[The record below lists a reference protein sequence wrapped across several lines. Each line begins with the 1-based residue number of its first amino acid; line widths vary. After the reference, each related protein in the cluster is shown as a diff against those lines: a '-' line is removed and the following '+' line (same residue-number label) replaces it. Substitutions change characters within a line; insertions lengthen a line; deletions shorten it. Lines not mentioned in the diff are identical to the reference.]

1 MALTPTVLIATSG
14 LTQGQG
20 LGVNTE
26 MNNVISSATTNPLV
40 TSMSAVSGY
49 ANVTA
54 ITSSLPSF
62 ITGLPS
68 QAANIAIQANAIVP
82 TIPGNSDPAAGIKS
96 FISLQGASAGGAGI
110 LAEFS
115 AALTDFGSKSFGDL
129 GINNSN
135 FHDILTQGVTSMTP
149 SLGRVAGLATQLPLG
164 SLGPLSGTLSG
175 LGVVVPSQGLSGINS
190 LASTLGGLIP
200 SGVSATNNT
209 FGGSLP
215 NLASGLRSAAPSIA
229 AGQGQTMGGLSSL
242 FGTMSS
248 NLNPTAL
255 AKGQAE
261 LTSSSLNEG
270 LASIGTGLQ
279 NFGSLYDFTDLQ
291 TLGPQNML
299 TSLQAQ
305 GLAAS
310 TGINDW
316 IASLGFNPA
325 DSANIPDQV
334 LKDVFSNITDNDL
347 QKIIA
352 QTGVVLSKQA
362 QSLADLLD
370 PSYIMPNSAVAAL
383 GLGNGSGAIKDLA
396 NTLTNLGVQGNNMQ
410 IGGFIASMK
419 TQALNYLSQVTQLVP
434 ASVQATLK
442 PLLGTGA
449 GLFGNPT
456 MSDMIGTAAGAT
468 HTDAF
473 NNIASTLTALMNSSI
488 GQNLNTALVNVK
500 TAIASGTG
508 VPAALSAL
516 TTQVSNFNSQVAN
529 NTELQADVTAAQT
542 SYTASLTQ
550 IKTEISNLNIVGLN
564 LSNAQLISTGVT
576 GIMNLGNKLH
586 NYGIDKQQLG
596 HNELFS
602 GIATDDLTG
611 DAIQAS
617 LLEGR
622 NLAKSYAIGK
632 STPGVANEGA
642 LIAGA
647 SAGSTT
653 A

>member
-1 MALTPTVLIATSG
+1 
-14 LTQGQG
+14 
-20 LGVNTE
+20 
-26 MNNVISSATTNPLV
+26 
-40 TSMSAVSGY
+40 
-49 ANVTA
+49 
-54 ITSSLPSF
+54 
-62 ITGLPS
+62 
-68 QAANIAIQANAIVP
+68 
-82 TIPGNSDPAAGIKS
+82 
-96 FISLQGASAGGAGI
+96 
-110 LAEFS
+110 
-115 AALTDFGSKSFGDL
+115 
-129 GINNSN
+129 
-135 FHDILTQGVTSMTP
+135 
-149 SLGRVAGLATQLPLG
+149 
-164 SLGPLSGTLSG
+164 
-175 LGVVVPSQGLSGINS
+175 
-190 LASTLGGLIP
+190 
-200 SGVSATNNT
+200 
-209 FGGSLP
+209 
-215 NLASGLRSAAPSIA
+215 
-229 AGQGQTMGGLSSL
+229 
-242 FGTMSS
+242 
-248 NLNPTAL
+248 
-255 AKGQAE
+255 
-261 LTSSSLNEG
+261 
-270 LASIGTGLQ
+270 
-279 NFGSLYDFTDLQ
+279 
-291 TLGPQNML
+291 
-299 TSLQAQ
+299 
-305 GLAAS
+305 
-310 TGINDW
+310 
-316 IASLGFNPA
+316 
-325 DSANIPDQV
+325 
-334 LKDVFSNITDNDL
+334 
-347 QKIIA
+347 
-352 QTGVVLSKQA
+352 
-362 QSLADLLD
+362 
-370 PSYIMPNSAVAAL
+370 MPNSAVAAL

-410 IGGFIASMK
+410 LGGFIASMK

-456 MSDMIGTAAGAT
+456 MSDMIGTAGGAT

-516 TTQVSNFNSQVAN
+516 ATQVSNFNSQVAN

-564 LSNAQLISTGVT
+564 LSNAQPISTGVT